1 MSALCSIL
9 VLLHTN
15 NLTGKT
21 LTTLA
26 KSTHRFPQ
34 LNIPLHNSSNNNNNN
49 NRRRIRTMVVTLC
62 ILHRMPTMTHEDTR
76 TMDHTTAKLLC
87 PQVPQQLLPTYQP
100 GVREKEI
107 PSHGTGTG
115 TTAVRNFMLWICLG
129 IDLHCLVFFIVFS
142 PGFLGMS
149 GHHLRTRAESW
160 DQTIVVGIPQSMI
173 RLHLSLKIA
182 LFFLD
187 LKTQNELHTILDTI
201 LSSARPCLNEMP
213 AFTKKLPGR

>member
-1 MSALCSIL
+1 
-9 VLLHTN
+9 
-15 NLTGKT
+15 
-21 LTTLA
+21 
-26 KSTHRFPQ
+26 
-34 LNIPLHNSSNNNNNN
+34 
-49 NRRRIRTMVVTLC
+49 
-62 ILHRMPTMTHEDTR
+62 
-76 TMDHTTAKLLC
+76 MDHTAAKLLC
-87 PQVPQQLLPTYQP
+87 LQVPQQLLPTYQP
-100 GVREKEI
+100 DVREKEI

-129 IDLHCLVFFIVFS
+129 IDLHCLAFFIVFS

-160 DQTIVVGIPQSMI
+160 DQTIVMGIPQSMI

-201 LSSARPCLNEMP
+201 LSSARSCLNEMP
-213 AFTKKLPGR
+213 AFTKKSPREMIGHALAVRILYVIYEPGPQEKEGSDVFIRILLSIALVLHLYRPFRRSMGCVLFCC